1 MTDYHKPAPDD
12 DAPDETGRES
22 SGADK
27 RTGKKS
33 SGADKKDG
41 KKSSANDKKSGKN
54 ASEKD
59 RKAGKKPSEREKKAG
74 KKPSEKKSGKNS
86 APESETRRE
95 RSASDT
101 ERESSAPES
110 ETDFNAP
117 APDSGDFDDFRWE
130 DFPDDNPGGVLL
142 PADAAPTSRRP
153 FQRPWTLP
161 ERLLLLFLLWLAL
174 GAALLLTVGHGAG
187 LDAVR
192 RYLRYGS
199 RDNAARMYSYPASPS
214 ARFAALGDTLVVLTD
229 TSLRLIGADGDE
241 IWSQPVR
248 MSSPALSTNGNR
260 VAAWDVGGSE
270 LYALSE
276 SGPLLSLTAD
286 DDGPFLAARFNRN
299 GWLSVTT
306 GRQGY
311 KGAVR
316 VYDMRMKP
324 VFEFHSS
331 RRFVMDAC
339 VLNDNRR
346 VAALT
351 LGQSESVFV
360 TDAVYYR
367 LDEKEPETNCEIPDA
382 LPLELRQNG
391 AGLTA
396 VCDTCLV
403 HLTADGA
410 ISARYDYDGAWLREY
425 DTGGDGFTAL
435 YLSRYQSGS
444 VGKLVTVDDDGAELG
459 SVEVMEEVVDISAAG
474 HYLAALYTDRLVVY
488 NLALGVYAS
497 LGGAENVRGVM
508 MRSDGS
514 ALLLGDSSAQ
524 LFLP

>member
-12 DAPDETGRES
+12 DAPEETGRES

-27 RTGKKS
+27 KTGRESSAPDKKTEKKS
-33 SGADKKDG
+33 SGADKK
-41 KKSSANDKKSGKN
+41 AGKN
-54 ASEKD
+54 ASEK
-59 RKAGKKPSEREKKAG
+59 
-74 KKPSEKKSGKNS
+74 EKKSGKKS
-86 APESETRRE
+86 GATEKPSPAPDS
-95 RSASDT
+95 
-101 ERESSAPES
+101 ES
-110 ETDFNAP
+110 ETDFDAS
-117 APDSGDFDDFRWE
+117 APDSDDFDDFRWE

-199 RDNAARMYSYPASPS
+199 RDNAARVYSYPASPS

-248 MSSPALSTNGNR
+248 MNSPALSVNGNR

-497 LGGAENVRGVM
+497 LGGTENVRGVM

-514 ALLLGDSSAQ
+514 ALLLGNSSAQ

>member
-1 MTDYHKPAPDD
+1 MSDYRKTAPEDD
-12 DAPDETGRES
+12 GRGEAGREKSAPEKKGGKALPETETGKAS
-22 SGADK
+22 PDK
-27 RTGKKS
+27 KAGKKS
-33 SGADKKDG
+33 S
-41 KKSSANDKKSGKN
+41 
-54 ASEKD
+54 D
-59 RKAGKKPSEREKKAG
+59 RKAGKKPPDKKAGKLLPDKKAG
-74 KKPSEKKSGKNS
+74 KKSSGRDAEKDALPEGSDAETLP
-86 APESETRRE
+86 APE
-95 RSASDT
+95 T
-101 ERESSAPES
+101 EYGRESLAA
-110 ETDFNAP
+110 ETEE
-117 APDSGDFDDFRWE
+117 FDEDFRWE
-130 DFPDDNPGGVLL
+130 EFADGNPGGVLL
-142 PADAAPTSRRP
+142 PAGAAQPSRHP

-174 GAALLLTVGHGAG
+174 GAALLSSMGGGSG

-199 RDNAARMYSYPASPS
+199 RDNATRVYSYPASVS
-214 ARFAALGDTLVVLTD
+214 ARFATIGDTLVVLTD
-229 TSLRLIGADGDE
+229 TSLRLLGVNGEE

-248 MSSPALSTNGNR
+248 MKSPALSANGNR

-286 DDGPFLAARFNRN
+286 DDGPFLSARFNRN
-299 GWLSVTT
+299 GWLAVTA

-311 KGAVR
+311 KGTVR
-316 VYDMRMKP
+316 VYDMRMRP

-360 TDAVYYR
+360 SDAVYYR
-367 LDEKEPETNCEIPDA
+367 LDRKEPEAECEIADA
-382 LPLELRQNG
+382 LAVELRQNG
-391 AGLTA
+391 GGLTA
-396 VCDTCLV
+396 VCDTCVAELN
-403 HLTADGA
+403 AGGEIA
-410 ISARYDYDGAWLREY
+410 ARYDYGDAWLREY

-444 VGKLVTVDDDGAELG
+444 VGRLVTVDENGAELG

-497 LGGAENVRGVM
+497 LGGTENVQSVI
-508 MRSDGS
+508 MRADGS
-514 ALLLGDSSAQ
+514 ALLLGSSSAQ